1 MRKLTNK
8 PAVKIDGLELPI
20 LNTGKDGKIYNCY
33 VEPLQRFK
41 REIDAMLSHHCKIF
55 VLRFD
60 VHVHTHSQTNE
71 VISKFRKSYADRIKR
86 YYKTKNVAYVW
97 CREVEKSKKQHYH
110 FAVIVD
116 GNEAWVAGALLAM
129 AEEVASLQDLTIGF
143 CKNPSY
149 LIKRADL
156 SKGDYS
162 TYNDAF
168 KRLSYL
174 AKERGK
180 AIKAERANS
189 YQTSRI
195 KPRLNENG
203 KVFSHKD
210 DYKQYR
216 KNKSSSQRK
225 AKALIEQVV
234 PKHTPTVVKPVRMM
248 TDAERQLPL
257 F

>member
-1 MRKLTNK
+1 MRILTNETD
-8 PAVKIDGLELPI
+8 VTIGGLKLPI
-20 LNTGKDGKIYNCY
+20 QNMGKDGKIYNCY

-41 REIDAMLSHHCKIF
+41 REIDAMLSHHCKVF

-71 VISKFRKSYADRIKR
+71 VITKFRKSYAERIKR

-110 FAVIVD
+110 LADIVD
-116 GNEAWVAGALLAM
+116 GNEAWVAGALLAI
-129 AEEVASLQDLTIGF
+129 ADEVASIQDLSIGY
-143 CKNPSY
+143 CPSPSY
-149 LIKRADL
+149 LIKRTDL
-156 SKGDYS
+156 DKGDYS

-168 KRLSYL
+168 YRLSYL

-180 AIKAERANS
+180 TIKAERANS

-203 KVFSHKD
+203 KVFMAGD
-210 DYKQYR
+210 DYK
-216 KNKSSSQRK
+216 KWIADK
-225 AKALIEQVV
+225 AKANKI
-234 PKHTPTVVKPVRMM
+234 KRVRSTANPLTATM

>member
-1 MRKLTNK
+1 MRILTNE
-8 PAVKIDGLELPI
+8 PTVTIDGLELPI
-20 LNTGKDGKIYNCY
+20 QNMGKDGKIYNCY

-55 VLRFD
+55 ILRFD
-60 VHVHTHSQTNE
+60 VRIYTNSQTNE
-71 VISKFRKSYADRIKR
+71 VISNFRKSYAERVKR

-97 CREVEKSKKQHYH
+97 CREVEKKKKQHYH

-129 AEEVASLQDLTIGF
+129 AEEVAAIQDLSIGY
-143 CKNPSY
+143 CDNPSY
-149 LIKRADL
+149 LIKRTDL
-156 SKGDYS
+156 AKGDYS

-168 KRLSYL
+168 YRLSYL

-180 AIKAERANS
+180 TIKAERANS

-203 KVFSHKD
+203 KVFMAGD
-210 DYKQYR
+210 DYK
-216 KNKSSSQRK
+216 KWIAAK
-225 AKALIEQVV
+225 AKANKVKRVKSAPNPLIAA
-234 PKHTPTVVKPVRMM
+234 M